1 MFIMKKRIKN
11 LMKLII
17 EKTNN
22 NIIMETGF
30 FIK

>member
-1 MFIMKKRIKN
+1 MKKQMKK
-11 LMKLII
+11 LVKLII

-22 NIIMETGF
+22 NVIMETGF